1 MILSFKL
8 YINNPMIQKKFLV
21 SLLALEIVNMM
32 HVKIFT
38 LLAIFTTSALAENL
52 NAFEK
57 YQVDFKKQYSSPK
70 EYVQRKA
77 IFESNL
83 KEIQKYN
90 ENKGVEMYT
99 KGINKFTDMTQKE
112 FEALIQGT
120 YIFYLFI
127 FIKLSASFIFFQS
140 GLPSVPKH
148 IKRNSGSEK
157 YLKTLRAKY
166 ADYQFEE
173 NFSWV
178 DQGVVTSVKDQG
190 QCGSCTAFAVTGAV
204 ESCFAIVS
212 VK

>member
-120 YIFYLFI
+120 YFIFNIIFYLKIICISYI
-127 FIKLSASFIFFQS
+127 FPIRSTIYPQT
-140 GLPSVPKH
+140 
-148 IKRNSGSEK
+148 N
-157 YLKTLRAKY
+157 
-166 ADYQFEE
+166 
-173 NFSWV
+173 
-178 DQGVVTSVKDQG
+178 
-190 QCGSCTAFAVTGAV
+190 
-204 ESCFAIVS
+204 
-212 VK
+212 